1 MTRRLAALVLV
12 ITLVVV
18 LRKRLARLFTRATGT
33 WVGSE
38 P

>member
-1 MTRRLAALVLV
+1 MMRRLTVLVLV
-12 ITLVVV
+12 IALVVV
-18 LRKRLARLFTRATGT
+18 MRKRLARLFTRATGT